1 MIGGEDMRKWFQ
13 WLISV
18 YNHKSK
24 WISVFLP
31 VLFLGVFF
39 FFMTIQNVYSQTY
52 DIERFDRAKETIRS
66 PITIENEAET
76 ERKTRE
82 TILAVENRYN
92 ISEEI
97 TEERIEYIEEIFAAI
112 ENLETEHIDVEEDIE
127 NDSNDQEEDVEEEP
141 IVPLT
146 DHEKVQR
153 LRQILSEE
161 ITDNISNDVFLQLLE
176 APQEDR
182 EKGLHLLTDAIESV
196 MTKG

>member
-66 PITIENEAET
+66 PITIENELET

-82 TILAVENRYN
+82 SVQEVGDRYTTVD
-92 ISEEI
+92 EI
-97 TEERIEYIEEIFAAI
+97 TEDQIGYIEEIFDAI
-112 ENLETEHIDVEEDIE
+112 ASFSNEKKESEKKEEK
-127 NDSNDQEEDVEEEP
+127 EDVLTNEE
-141 IVPLT
+141 ILSQLN
-146 DHEKVQR
+146 D
-153 LRQILSEE
+153 ILSED
-161 ITDNISNDVFLQLLE
+161 ITENINDVLFMQLLQIDPE
-176 APQEDR
+176 ER
-182 EKGLHLLTDAIESV
+182 KEGKEIF
-196 MTKG
+196 TK